1 MAQEHSN
8 GVPQRR
14 VTKSEACEALGVS
27 LSTLDRR
34 ISEGQYEVERVQQGQ
49 VQRVFVLLPGDTA
62 RPREAEPEPA
72 TELVELRERVA
83 GLEALLEE
91 RGRRLA
97 EADERYQHQR
107 VDHEAEV
114 GRLLRALPA
123 PSAPPAPGAPSRPW
137 WKVWA

>member
-1 MAQEHSN
+1 MAQEHITDPSQ
-8 GVPQRR
+8 VR
-14 VTKSEACEALGVS
+14 VTKAEACKALGVS
-27 LSTLDRR
+27 LATLNRR
-34 ISEGQYEVERVQQGQ
+34 ISEGQYDVDRVQQGQ

-97 EADERYQHQR
+97 EADERYQYQR

-137 WKVWA
+137 WKMWA

>member
-1 MAQEHSN
+1 M
-8 GVPQRR
+8 
-14 VTKSEACEALGVS
+14 
-27 LSTLDRR
+27 
-34 ISEGQYEVERVQQGQ
+34 
-49 VQRVFVLLPGDTA
+49 
-62 RPREAEPEPA
+62 
-72 TELVELRERVA
+72 ELRERVA

-123 PSAPPAPGAPSRPW
+123 PTPSTSSGRAEPSLVEGVGM
-137 WKVWA
+137 KD